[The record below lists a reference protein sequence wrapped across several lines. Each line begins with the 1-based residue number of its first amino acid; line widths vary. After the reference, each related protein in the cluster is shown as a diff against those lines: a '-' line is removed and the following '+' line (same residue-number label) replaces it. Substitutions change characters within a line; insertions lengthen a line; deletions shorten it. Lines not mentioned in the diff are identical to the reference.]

1 MKARYLTF
9 IGIAV
14 LPILLFGFY
23 AAFVTSTAGDWRA
36 DLGKFGDSFGAVNAL
51 FTGLTFAGLIITIL
65 QQREEIALQHKELV
79 ESRVQF
85 ERSATAQE
93 TSARFNALSELLK
106 EYESQIGALEK
117 QISNYKD
124 KKQAAVTA
132 GDRYSN
138 IVAAFRPSPWNSK
151 LDEVREKKAKII
163 EDLEKFLASRT

>member
-1 MKARYLTF
+1 MKARYLAF
-9 IGIAV
+9 IGIAL

-23 AAFVTSTAGDWRA
+23 AAFVMCNIGDWRA
-36 DLGKFGDSFGAVNAL
+36 DLGKFGDSFCAVNAL

-79 ESRVQF
+79 DSRVQF

-117 QISNYKD
+117 RISDDKKD
-124 KKQAAVTA
+124 KRAAVTPDA
-132 GDRYSN
+132 YYSN
-138 IVAAFRPSPWNSK
+138 FVEGLRLSPWELK
-151 LDEVREKKAKII
+151 HVEVREKRAKII
-163 EDLEKFLASRT
+163 EDLETFLASRT